1 MEKYIL
7 IYKVVSGLESKFKK
21 IIAKGIAFTL
31 IIFCFMLCNASI
43 YASDTDTF
51 DYDDISS
58 EIKKDIEKYHI
69 PGMAVI
75 VVDKENV
82 LFSGTYGNC
91 HSIDTPFIIGSMSK
105 SFTALSIMQ
114 LVEEGLIDL
123 DTPISEYMDAS
134 EWFIDEKD
142 CDRIMIRNLLNQTSG
157 ITTYQTFGNLSS
169 TSSYGSHVYANA
181 NYGLLGLIIEEVS
194 GLSYEEYVTQNI
206 FEPLG
211 MEHSAA
217 SLEKSKENGLI
228 DGYRNYFG
236 VPVIGEPDYP
246 GNIEKGT
253 WTNVPAGYLSS
264 SVNDMGRYLQM
275 YLNDGE
281 TIISDESIYSM
292 FYDNVSVDN
301 GSYYYGMGWIY
312 STKTYSQPMLW
323 HAGLVEN
330 YTSNMFIIP
339 EKGIAVAVLVNMND
353 YLVCNNLIG
362 NIINPLLGEE
372 KQNFPNM
379 YVILHLVIDGLCIL
393 LSMISISSVV
403 QIRNWNKKGNNVKNY
418 VCDVIRHLI
427 IPLTLL
433 CIPLIIGTP
442 TKVLWLFVKDLFVVI
457 YSNVFILI
465 IVGIYKLFLCCK
477 SVCCKRIG
485 SS

>member
-1 MEKYIL
+1 
-7 IYKVVSGLESKFKK
+7 
-21 IIAKGIAFTL
+21 
-31 IIFCFMLCNASI
+31 
-43 YASDTDTF
+43 
-51 DYDDISS
+51 
-58 EIKKDIEKYHI
+58 
-69 PGMAVI
+69 MAVI

-236 VPVIGEPDYP
+236 VPVSEMRPY
-246 GNIEKGT
+246 
-253 WTNVPAGYLSS
+253 
-264 SVNDMGRYLQM
+264 
-275 YLNDGE
+275 
-281 TIISDESIYSM
+281 
-292 FYDNVSVDN
+292 
-301 GSYYYGMGWIY
+301 
-312 STKTYSQPMLW
+312 
-323 HAGLVEN
+323 
-330 YTSNMFIIP
+330 
-339 EKGIAVAVLVNMND
+339 
-353 YLVCNNLIG
+353 
-362 NIINPLLGEE
+362 
-372 KQNFPNM
+372 
-379 YVILHLVIDGLCIL
+379 
-393 LSMISISSVV
+393 
-403 QIRNWNKKGNNVKNY
+403 
-418 VCDVIRHLI
+418 
-427 IPLTLL
+427 
-433 CIPLIIGTP
+433 
-442 TKVLWLFVKDLFVVI
+442 
-457 YSNVFILI
+457 
-465 IVGIYKLFLCCK
+465 
-477 SVCCKRIG
+477 
-485 SS
+485 